1 MKNRNLFILLIIICV
16 LAPGIHYFIGG
27 KQFDNSAIRN
37 ILVGV
42 QIIGGLLLLFL
53 YGRKESK

>member
-27 KQFDNSAIRN
+27 KQFDNSSIRN

-42 QIIGGLLLLFL
+42 QIVGGLLLLFL